1 MTSPSHEMTSV
12 EVRGA
17 LQLIRRSMRWRIA
30 ITIINGFLAGFFAAA
45 RGSDA
50 SWIAAAA
57 IVVSLGAWVAADLF
71 EWRALR
77 VLRRAALLAGLRGAV
92 VAERAA
98 LAVLA
103 LAVAAG
109 LAGIVKLVGLEVALP
124 PAAIAGVSGALTLA
138 LLVRRAAFLGAI
150 GKLVA
155 RSLIRSDLVSAARTD
170 QVLWTVWYAG
180 ALAPVIALA
189 AGLEMGTVLVV
200 LALLTATAGLVA
212 LAEGMLVID
221 DVTDALFERFG

>member
-1 MTSPSHEMTSV
+1 MTSTSHEMTSV
-12 EVRGA
+12 DVRGA
-17 LQLIRRSMRWRIA
+17 LQMIRRSIRWRIA
-30 ITIINGFLAGFFAAA
+30 ITIINGFLGGFFAAA

-50 SWIAAAA
+50 SWIAVAA
-57 IVVSLGAWVAADLF
+57 IVVSLGAWVAADVF

-77 VLRRAALLAGLRGAV
+77 VLRQAALLDGIRGATT
-92 VAERAA
+92 AERAG
-98 LAVLA
+98 LVVLA
-103 LAVAAG
+103 LAIVVGVAG
-109 LAGIVKLVGLEVALP
+109 VVKLVGLEVPMP
-124 PAAIAGVSGALTLA
+124 PEAIAGVSCALTVA

-180 ALAPVIALA
+180 ALVPEMALA
-189 AGLEMGTVLVV
+189 AGLEFGTLLVV
-200 LALLTATAGLVA
+200 LVLLTATAGLVA
-212 LAEGMLVID
+212 LAEVMLVID